1 MSFVDEAMEIH
12 PDWLVQILIDRC
24 KERDVV
30 DKEDLALILS
40 LNFEREWQF
49 EFPYSLPFANPD
61 YGTLIRDLGK
71 LVVAKGGVLTV
82 PNLQDYDQA
91 ETLKAPPD
99 WLERWG
105 NDDTAPDCYELW
117 RWFDI
122 YSAMTPDG
130 SACIIDGRGA
140 PTAKAWERYINTLD
154 RILEERRLRR
164 NSTRSG
170 KT

>member
-1 MSFVDEAMEIH
+1 MSFVDETREIQ

-61 YGTLIRDLGK
+61 YGTLIRELGK
-71 LVVAKGGVLTV
+71 LVVAKGGILTV
-82 PNLQDYDQA
+82 PNLQDYDQT

-105 NDDTAPDCYELW
+105 NDDTAPDCYELGS
-117 RWFDI
+117 WFYI
-122 YSAMTPDG
+122 YTARKPDG
-130 SACIIDGRGA
+130 GFCIVDGPGT
-140 PTAKAWERYINTLD
+140 PTLKAWEAYNNKRD